1 MTFEEKLKDFAKNL
15 PMKKKGIS
23 TEETTKIS
31 LILPFL
37 RILGYDVENPDELK
51 AEYVADVGVKKR
63 EKIDLAILIDSELKM
78 LIECKP
84 ANVTLNSNHVGQ
96 LLRYFSVSNVKISVL
111 TNGVVYWFFTDY
123 EHPGKMDET
132 PFLEVDLRNLNSQ
145 KIESLKLFTK
155 DNFSD
160 EKILE
165 HVEELKYRQ
174 LIHQTL
180 LEEIHYPSDDL
191 IKLIA
196 KKVYSHPLRKSRL
209 KYFQKII
216 KEELID
222 VFENNYHF
230 ETSKINTTEEEII
243 GFYIVRAILSEI
255 VDVNRVVMR
264 DRQSYCPILFD
275 NNHNY
280 TICRLHFN
288 DLDNLAIG
296 LFDSMSRD
304 KDGSRIEEKIAI
316 NKIEDIYNYK
326 EKLLDTVAYYK
337 KIKD

>member
-23 TEETTKIS
+23 TEETTKIA

-37 RILGYDVENPDELK
+37 RILGYDIENPNELK
-51 AEYVADVGVKKR
+51 AEYVADAGIKKR
-63 EKIDLAILIDSELKM
+63 EKIDLAVLIDDELKM

-84 ANVTLNSNHVGQ
+84 ANINLNANHINQ

-111 TNGVVYWFFTDY
+111 TNGVIYWFFTDF
-123 EHPGKMDET
+123 ENPGKMDET
-132 PFLEVDLRNLNSQ
+132 PFLEVDLRNLTGK
-145 KIESLKLFTK
+145 KIESLLLFTK

-174 LIHQTL
+174 DIHQTL
-180 LEEIHYPSDDL
+180 LKEIHYPSDEL
-191 IKLIA
+191 IRLIA
-196 KKVYSHPLRKSRL
+196 KKVYSSPLTKSRK

-216 KEELID
+216 KEELLD
-222 VFENNYHF
+222 VFENNYSL
-230 ETSKINTTEEEII
+230 ETSKIITTEEEIL
-243 GFYIVRAILSEI
+243 GFNIVRAIVSEI
-255 VDVNRVVMR
+255 VDPNRIVMR

-288 DLDNLAIG
+288 DLDNIAIG
-296 LFDSMSRD
+296 FFDSLSKD

-316 NKIEDIYNYK
+316 DKIEDIYNYK
-326 EKLLDTVAYYK
+326 EKLLGTVAHYK